1 MRRPRVRIQWLMVVI
16 IIAAILSWGMPALV
30 SELRRRYENCQQR
43 AAEHALLATSFATW
57 AKRLPQPSKQ
67 YASVKQ
73 RADSHANKAR
83 EYRRA
88 RFLPWDL
95 WSLGD

>member
-1 MRRPRVRIQWLMVVI
+1 MVVV

-30 SELRRRYENCQQR
+30 SELKRRYANCQQR
-43 AAEHALLATSFATW
+43 AADHARDATTFATW
-57 AKRLPQPSKQ
+57 AKRLPQPSEQ
-67 YASVKQ
+67 YNTVKR
-73 RADSHANKAR
+73 RADGHANKAR

-88 RFLPWDL
+88 RFLPWNL